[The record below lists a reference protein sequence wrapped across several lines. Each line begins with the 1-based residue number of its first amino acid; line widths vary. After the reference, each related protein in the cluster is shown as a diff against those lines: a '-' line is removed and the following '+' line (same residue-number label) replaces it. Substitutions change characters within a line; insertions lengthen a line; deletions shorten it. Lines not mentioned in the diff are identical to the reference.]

1 MPTVLNRGNGDSR
14 VTYTPVKTVS
24 NSGWDAD
31 QWNSNCWRNQNW
43 KVPFGKLSVS
53 DKIPYDTVITYLGI
67 DPSEMRTCSLP
78 NLYVSIAALFSHQL
92 KQPSSC

>member
-1 MPTVLNRGNGDSR
+1 MQING
-14 VTYTPVKTVS
+14 TQIAGGIKIE
-24 NSGWDAD
+24 GH
-31 QWNSNCWRNQNW
+31 
-43 KVPFGKLSVS
+43 FGKPAVS

-92 KQPSSC
+92 K